1 MKNKKKGNK
10 NSTRKL
16 RSPLKPSNILDA
28 PARVYGVYKGSN
40 TWPNR
45 AEKAGFALRT
55 LRAVDLPIA
64 KVKTVFW
71 QLSVQAVALQKTSK
85 VKK

>member
-1 MKNKKKGNK
+1 MKNKKGKK
-10 NSTRKL
+10 STREL

-28 PARVYGVYKGSN
+28 PARAPGVYKGSN

-64 KVKTVFW
+64 KVKTVFGSSLCR
-71 QLSVQAVALQKTSK
+71 Q
-85 VKK
+85 